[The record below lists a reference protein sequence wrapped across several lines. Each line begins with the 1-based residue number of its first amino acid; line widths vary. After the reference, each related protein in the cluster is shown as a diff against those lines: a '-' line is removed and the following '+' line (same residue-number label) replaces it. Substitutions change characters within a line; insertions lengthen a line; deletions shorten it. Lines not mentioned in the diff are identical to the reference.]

1 MFIKKYSYFEF
12 QLCCALCLVFCC
24 CCVASSKRGR
34 EKKTRATTHKRQHR
48 PACPPA
54 NAMGIHNGNAFAGT
68 TANGLA
74 VRRTPRR
81 TTPACGAATYG
92 SRPATPGTHRPIGDP
107 LPLPWRRGGF
117 SARRTLALATA
128 ARRRLRAPHHSQLV
142 KISFLLI
149 SRVVFLIE
157 ISSCR

>member
-1 MFIKKYSYFEF
+1 MFIKNEVISNFN
-12 QLCCALCLVFCC
+12 CVVRCASCSVVVVLRHQSE
-24 CCVASSKRGR
+24 AERR
-34 EKKTRATTHKRQHR
+34 RPAQQQHKRQHR

-81 TTPACGAATYG
+81 TTPACGAATDALRPGTSRHAPAHRG
-92 SRPATPGTHRPIGDP
+92 SPATTVATRGIFGATHVGV
-107 LPLPWRRGGF
+107 GNG
-117 SARRTLALATA
+117 
-128 ARRRLRAPHHSQLV
+128 RAPLASGAAPFT
-142 KISFLLI
+142 ISKNKFLLI
-149 SRVVFLIE
+149 SRVVFIIE